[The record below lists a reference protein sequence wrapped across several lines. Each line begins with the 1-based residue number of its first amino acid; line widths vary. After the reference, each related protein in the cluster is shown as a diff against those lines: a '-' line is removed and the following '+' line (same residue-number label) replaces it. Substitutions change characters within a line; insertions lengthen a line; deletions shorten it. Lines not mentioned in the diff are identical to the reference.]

1 MFVRLSVQQN
11 YAFLCPPPPLVCFCV
26 SHLCV
31 SVRNHCMVELDGVG
45 VPTYRNRV
53 VIFSCFNHISY
64 CKVYQGVVVG
74 LVKNTK
80 NQNLEFYIDRQ
91 GDRRTPFPPPIK
103 GYSPIRAG
111 PPPSQG
117 QNKFYVLRL
126 QFSNLSS
133 FILQ

>member
-1 MFVRLSVQQN
+1 
-11 YAFLCPPPPLVCFCV
+11 
-26 SHLCV
+26 
-31 SVRNHCMVELDGVG
+31 MVELDGVG

-91 GDRRTPFPPPIK
+91 GDRRTPFPPPLK
-103 GYSPIRAG
+103 GDSPIRAG

-117 QNKFYVLRL
+117 QKKFYVLRL

>member
-1 MFVRLSVQQN
+1 
-11 YAFLCPPPPLVCFCV
+11 
-26 SHLCV
+26 
-31 SVRNHCMVELDGVG
+31 MVELDGVG

-64 CKVYQGVVVG
+64 CKVYQGVVVVYLGSTIG

-117 QNKFYVLRL
+117 QKKFYVLRL